1 MASEISRL
9 LIIGINII
17 KEKAKA
23 YETGFVHKIKKIC
36 ENIKKAIISRGGNR
50 NEKEER
56 KKEERTK
63 EKRKDEQKKKGR
75 KKKEGRTKEISEN
88 EKKKE
93 RKKWKKAKGSW
104 K

>member
-56 KKEERTK
+56 KKE
-63 EKRKDEQKKKGR
+63 
-75 KKKEGRTKEISEN
+75 GRTKEISEN